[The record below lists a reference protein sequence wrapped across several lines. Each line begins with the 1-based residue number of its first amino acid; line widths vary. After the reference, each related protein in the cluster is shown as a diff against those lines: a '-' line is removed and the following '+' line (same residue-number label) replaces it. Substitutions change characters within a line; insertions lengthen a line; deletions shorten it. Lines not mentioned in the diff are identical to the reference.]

1 MMPSER
7 FDWGGVHENKIRKNG
22 ETPEENSPDWS
33 ASLPVFSNL
42 SDPLLK

>member
-7 FDWGGVHENKIRKNG
+7 FDWGGIHENKIRKSG
-22 ETPEENSPDWS
+22 EIPDENSTDWS
-33 ASLPVFSNL
+33 ASLPGFSNL